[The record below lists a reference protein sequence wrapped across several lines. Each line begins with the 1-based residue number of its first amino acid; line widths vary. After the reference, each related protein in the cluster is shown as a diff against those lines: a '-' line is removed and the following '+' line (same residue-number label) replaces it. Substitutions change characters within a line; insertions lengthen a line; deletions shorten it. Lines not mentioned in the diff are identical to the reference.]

1 MVEVAFNRPTT
12 MNAMGID
19 DIPELVKF
27 FDGIA
32 KDPEVRVVII
42 TGTGKAFSAGAD
54 LSVAMKIFQGEAS
67 PTSPPMDVVAA
78 MGRVLCPI
86 IGAINGPAITGG
98 FEVAL
103 ACDILIASTAASFT
117 DTHAAF
123 GIHPCWGLSQKLQRL
138 VGANHARHISLSA
151 APVTAEQAERWGLV
165 SQVVPPEALLPA
177 ARTLAQQIGSNH
189 PDMVKRYKALIAD
202 GGAMALG
209 NAWEMERS
217 RADGYYKAMTPED
230 FGKMQQF
237 LMARSAGKKK
247 SKL

>member
-1 MVEVAFNRPTT
+1 MVEAAINRPKT
-12 MNAMGID
+12 MNAMGIE
-19 DIPELVKF
+19 DIPEFVKF

-32 KDPEVRVVII
+32 ADPEVRVLIL
-42 TGTGKAFSAGAD
+42 TGTGKAFTAGAD

-67 PTSPPMDVVAA
+67 PTSPPLNIVAA
-78 MGRVLCPI
+78 MERVACPI

-103 ACDILIASTAASFT
+103 GCDILIASTAARFS

-123 GIHPCWGLSQKLQRL
+123 GIHPCWGLSQKLQRI
-138 VGANHARHISLSA
+138 VGANRARHISLSA
-151 APVTAEQAERWGLV
+151 APITGEQAERWGLV
-165 SQVVPPEALLPA
+165 SQVVPPEELLPT
-177 ARTLAQQIGSNH
+177 ARALAQQIGGNH
-189 PDMVKRYKALIAD
+189 PDMVRRYKALIAD
-202 GGAMALG
+202 GGGMPLG
-209 NAWEMERS
+209 GAAEMEQT
-217 RADGYYKAMTPED
+217 RADVYYKNMTPED